1 MDVGLGLVQRTSC
14 FHYTGVMTDRTR
26 EPFGPGTPVRAVGHR
41 GAAAVAPENTLPG
54 FRHARDVGA
63 DAVELDVQ
71 CSRDGALMVIHD
83 DTVDRTTDGTGEVD
97 EMSRAELRELDAGHA
112 FTPDRGRSFPY
123 RGEGVGIPTLDE
135 VADATAD
142 LPMIVEVKS
151 ERAGRALGDWLAGDG
166 AEHRDR
172 VVVGG
177 FDPAEVE
184 PAARAAR
191 WRCAYQ
197 GELLPFVLLGK
208 VGLDRLVS
216 PPAAD
221 AAMVPEKRWGIRV
234 VSAGFCRHAHRE
246 GMGVFVWTVN
256 RPDRMRRLLDRGV
269 DGLVSDAPGRA
280 RRVLEEREAR
290 AVTGPERTEASAARG
305 S

>member
-1 MDVGLGLVQRTSC
+1 MSSASSA
-14 FHYTGVMTDRTR
+14 R

-54 FRHARDVGA
+54 FRHAVEVGA
-63 DAVELDVQ
+63 DGVEIDLQ
-71 CSRDGALMVIHD
+71 CSRDGELVVIHD
-83 DTVDRTTDGTGEVD
+83 DTVDRTTDGTGAVE
-97 EMSRAELRELDAGHA
+97 EMTLAELRELDAGQA

-123 RGEGVGIPTLDE
+123 RGRGTRIPTLDE
-135 VADATAD
+135 VADATGE
-142 LPMIVEVKS
+142 LPMILEVKS
-151 ERAGRALGDWLAGDG
+151 RRAGRNLATWLEDG
-166 AEHRDR
+166 ASGRRDR

-177 FDPAEVE
+177 FDAGMVG

-197 GELLPFVLLGK
+197 DELLPFVLLGK
-208 VGLDRLVS
+208 IGLEGLAS

-234 VSAGFCRHAHRE
+234 VSSGFCRRAHRE

-256 RPDRMRRLLDRGV
+256 RPDRIRRLLDRGV
-269 DGLVSDAPGRA
+269 DGLVSDAPGRV
-280 RRVLEEREAR
+280 RRVLEERQALSRSEPPGDDR
-290 AVTGPERTEASAARG
+290 AGG
-305 S
+305 

>member
-1 MDVGLGLVQRTSC
+1 MRD
-14 FHYTGVMTDRTR
+14 
-26 EPFGPGTPVRAVGHR
+26 PFGPGTSVRAVGHR

-54 FRHARDVGA
+54 FRHASDVGA

-71 CSRDGALMVIHD
+71 CSRDGELMVIHD
-83 DTVDRTTDGTGEVD
+83 DSVDRTTGGSGRVE
-97 EMSRAELRELDAGHA
+97 EMTRSELKELDAGHG

-123 RGEGVGIPTLDE
+123 RGEGVRIPTLDE
-135 VADATAD
+135 VARATAD

-151 ERAGRALGDWLAGDG
+151 ERAGHALATWLAGEG
-166 AEHRDR
+166 ATHRDR
-172 VVVGG
+172 IVVGG
-177 FDPAEVE
+177 FDPNQVE

-197 GELLPFVLLGK
+197 DELLPFVLLGK
-208 VGLDRLVS
+208 IGLDRLAS
-216 PPAAD
+216 SPAAD

-234 VSAGFCRHAHRE
+234 VTSGFCRHAHRE

-256 RPDRMRRLLDRGV
+256 RPVRMRRLLDRGV
-269 DGLVSDAPGRA
+269 DGLVSDAPGRV

-290 AVTGPERTEASAARG
+290 SVAGPERTGKRPDGAG
-305 S
+305 

>member
-1 MDVGLGLVQRTSC
+1 MSRASS
-14 FHYTGVMTDRTR
+14 TR
-26 EPFGPGTPVRAVGHR
+26 EPFGPGTPVRALGHR

-54 FRHARDVGA
+54 FRHAVEVGA
-63 DAVELDVQ
+63 DGVEIDLQ
-71 CSRDGALMVIHD
+71 CSRDGELVVIHD
-83 DTVDRTTDGTGEVD
+83 DTVDRTTDGTGAVE
-97 EMSRAELRELDAGHA
+97 EMTLAELRELDAGHA

-123 RGEGVGIPTLDE
+123 RGRGTRIPTLDE
-135 VADATAD
+135 VADATGE
-142 LPMIVEVKS
+142 LPMILEVKS
-151 ERAGRALGDWLAGDG
+151 RRAGRNLATWLEDG
-166 AEHRDR
+166 ASGHRDR

-177 FDPAEVE
+177 FDPGMVG

-197 GELLPFVLLGK
+197 DELLPFVLLGK
-208 VGLDRLVS
+208 VGLEGLTS

-234 VSAGFCRHAHRE
+234 VSSGFCRRAHRE

-269 DGLVSDAPGRA
+269 DGLVSDAPGRV
-280 RRVLEEREAR
+280 RRVLEERQALSRSEPPGDDR
-290 AVTGPERTEASAARG
+290 AGG
-305 S
+305 